1 MRLLLTIM
9 LVLVT
14 TLSFCQN
21 FKERELKTE
30 IKEVTVFLK
39 GAQIFETGSVTIP
52 QGNTVLR
59 VKGLSSFVD
68 EKSIQVKATGDFT
81 ILSVNHSL
89 NHLNKLKR
97 NEKADSLTKIMEAID
112 LSIAYENARLDV
124 LKEKQSILNENK
136 NLGGQNSGA
145 SIAELKQAVDFYEV
159 EVAKIKSEEI
169 RIRKNIEAKNT
180 DISSLQR
187 QLKELNNSLVLPS
200 GEIEVRVSAEVQT
213 NAKFTITYMVANAGW
228 YPKYDVRV
236 KDIKSPLQL
245 IYKAELFQNTGID
258 WKNVKLRFSNGS
270 PNQSGM
276 VPTLMPWN
284 LTYARYTYLQ
294 PKTYYGLD
302 AVRSVQGRVTS
313 AEDGSPLPGVSVIV
327 KGTTIGT
334 VTDGD
339 GNYALTLPNG
349 ATALTISYI
358 GYRTEDV
365 TINQSKID
373 VAMEADQAQLNEVV
387 VTSGGLSG
395 RANGITLRG
404 YSNRRS
410 LGYQASTVKAEDA
423 QPLATNVIENQTTV
437 EIEIA
442 TPYSVKSNGEKL
454 IIDLKKYEI
463 DALYEYYAIPKL
475 DKDAFLMARII
486 NWDQYSLLEGEANL
500 YFEDAFVGRS
510 ILDAK
515 SLQDTLSISLGRD
528 RSIVISREKNE
539 QFSKRKVLSGNIQES
554 KGFRIIA
561 RNKKSQP
568 IKLTLF
574 DQVPVSIIDDIT
586 VTLVELSKAK
596 LDKKT
601 GQLTWELEIEPQQQK
616 EINLQYEVKYPKFE
630 SVLLE

>member
-1 MRLLLTIM
+1 MRFLLTTT
-9 LVLVT
+9 LVLG
-14 TLSFCQN
+14 TLLSYAQN
-21 FKERELKTE
+21 FKEKELKTE

-39 GAQIFETGSVTIP
+39 GAQIFETGSVVIP
-52 QGNTVLR
+52 QGNTILK

-89 NHLNKLKR
+89 NHLEELQK
-97 NEKADSLTKIMEAID
+97 NEKADSLTKVTEAIY
-112 LSIAYENARLDV
+112 LAVSYENARLAV

-136 NLGGQNSGA
+136 KLRGQNSETP
-145 SIAELKQAVDFYEV
+145 IAQLKQTMDFYEA
-159 EVAKIKSEEI
+159 EVSKIKTEEI
-169 RIRKNIEAKNT
+169 KINKSIEAKNAE
-180 DISSLQR
+180 ISALQR
-187 QLKELNNSLVLPS
+187 QLQELYTLRVWPS
-200 GEIEVRVSAEVQT
+200 GEITIRVNADTQT
-213 NAKFTITYMVANAGW
+213 SGKFTITYMVDNAGW

-236 KDIKSPLQL
+236 KDINSPLQL

-284 LTYARYTYLQ
+284 LTYARYTNLQ

-313 AEDGSPLPGVSVIV
+313 ADDGSPLPGVSVLV
-327 KGTTIGT
+327 KGSTIGT
-334 VTDGD
+334 QTDGD

-349 ATALTISYI
+349 ATDLTFSFISLKSQ
-358 GYRTEDV
+358 TV
-365 TINQSKID
+365 KINRSEID
-373 VAMEADQAQLNEVV
+373 VAMESDAATLNEVV
-387 VTSGGLSG
+387 VVASGLTVQRRELGNQATTVRG
-395 RANGITLRG
+395 RAT
-404 YSNRRS
+404 
-410 LGYQASTVKAEDA
+410 
-423 QPLATNVIENQTTV
+423 QPLTTNVIENQTTV

-454 IIDLKKYEI
+454 MIDLKKYDI

-539 QFSKRKVLSGNIQES
+539 QFSKRKVLSGNIQET
-554 KGFRIIA
+554 KGFKLVV
-561 RNKKSQP
+561 RNKKSQS
-568 IKLTLF
+568 INLTVF

-596 LDKKT
+596 FDKKT
-601 GQLTWELEIEPQQQK
+601 GQVAWELNIDSQQQK
-616 EINLQYEVKYPKFE
+616 EINLQYEVKYPKNE

>member
-1 MRLLLTIM
+1 MRSLLTIM

-30 IKEVTVFLK
+30 IREVTVFLK

-89 NHLNKLKR
+89 NHLEELQK
-97 NEKADSLTKIMEAID
+97 NEKADSLTKVKEAIY
-112 LSIAYENARLDV
+112 LAVSYENARLAV

-136 NLGGQNSGA
+136 KLRGQNSETP
-145 SIAELKQAVDFYEV
+145 IAQLKQTMDFYET
-159 EVAKIKSEEI
+159 EVSKIKTEEI
-169 RIRKNIEAKNT
+169 KINKSIEAKNIE
-180 DISSLQR
+180 ISSLQR
-187 QLKELNNSLVLPS
+187 QLQELYALRVWPS
-200 GEIEVRVSAEVQT
+200 GEIAIRVSADAQT
-213 NAKFTITYMVANAGW
+213 SGKFTITYMVDNAGW

-313 AEDGSPLPGVSVIV
+313 AEDGSPLPGVSVVV

-334 VTDGD
+334 QTDGD

-349 ATALTISYI
+349 ATDLTFSFVSLKTQTV
-358 GYRTEDV
+358 R
-365 TINQSKID
+365 INRSEID
-373 VAMEADQAQLNEVV
+373 VAMESDAATLNEVV
-387 VTSGGLSG
+387 VVASGLTVQRRELGNQATTIRG
-395 RANGITLRG
+395 RAT
-404 YSNRRS
+404 
-410 LGYQASTVKAEDA
+410 
-423 QPLATNVIENQTTV
+423 QPLTTNVIENQTTV

-454 IIDLKKYEI
+454 MIDLKKYDI

-500 YFEDAFVGRS
+500 YFEDEFVGRS

>member
-1 MRLLLTIM
+1 MRLLLTIV

-52 QGNTVLR
+52 QGNTILR

-89 NHLNKLKR
+89 NHLEELQK
-97 NEKADSLTKIMEAID
+97 NEKADSLTKVKEAIY
-112 LSIAYENARLDV
+112 LAVSYENARLAV

-136 NLGGQNSGA
+136 KLRGQNSETP
-145 SIAELKQAVDFYEV
+145 IAQLKQTMDFYET
-159 EVAKIKSEEI
+159 EVSKIKTEEI
-169 RIRKNIEAKNT
+169 KINKSIEAKNIE
-180 DISSLQR
+180 ISALQR
-187 QLKELNNSLVLPS
+187 QLQELYALRVWPS
-200 GEIEVRVSAEVQT
+200 GEIAIRVSADAQT
-213 NAKFTITYMVANAGW
+213 SGKFTITYMVANAGW

-334 VTDGD
+334 VTDGG

-349 ATALTISYI
+349 ATDLTFSFVSLK
-358 GYRTEDV
+358 TQTV
-365 TINQSKID
+365 KINRSEID
-373 VAMEADQAQLNEVV
+373 VAMESDAASLNEVV
-387 VTSGGLSG
+387 VVASGLTVQRRELGNQ
-395 RANGITLRG
+395 ATTIRG
-404 YSNRRS
+404 
-410 LGYQASTVKAEDA
+410 QAT
-423 QPLATNVIENQTTV
+423 QPLTTNVIENQTTV
-437 EIEIA
+437 EIEIE

>member
-1 MRLLLTIM
+1 MRLLLTIV

-52 QGNTVLR
+52 QGNTILR

-89 NHLNKLKR
+89 NHLEELQK
-97 NEKADSLTKIMEAID
+97 NEKADSLTKVKEAIY
-112 LSIAYENARLDV
+112 LAVSYENARLAV

-136 NLGGQNSGA
+136 KLRGQNSETP
-145 SIAELKQAVDFYEV
+145 IAQLKQTMDFYET
-159 EVAKIKSEEI
+159 EVSKIKTEEI
-169 RIRKNIEAKNT
+169 KINKSIEAKNIE
-180 DISSLQR
+180 ISALQR
-187 QLKELNNSLVLPS
+187 QLQELYALRVWPS
-200 GEIEVRVSAEVQT
+200 GEIAIRVSADAQT
-213 NAKFTITYMVANAGW
+213 SGKFTITYMVDNAGW

-334 VTDGD
+334 VTDGG

-349 ATALTISYI
+349 ATDLTFSFVSLK
-358 GYRTEDV
+358 TQTV
-365 TINQSKID
+365 KINRSEID
-373 VAMEADQAQLNEVV
+373 VAMESDAASLNEVV
-387 VTSGGLSG
+387 VVASGLTVQRRELGNQ
-395 RANGITLRG
+395 ATTIRG
-404 YSNRRS
+404 
-410 LGYQASTVKAEDA
+410 QAT
-423 QPLATNVIENQTTV
+423 QPLTTNVIENQTTV
-437 EIEIA
+437 EIEIE

>member
-1 MRLLLTIM
+1 MRFLLTTT
-9 LVLVT
+9 LVLG
-14 TLSFCQN
+14 TLLSYAQN
-21 FKERELKTE
+21 FKEKELKTE

-39 GAQIFETGSVTIP
+39 GAQIFETGSVVIP
-52 QGNTVLR
+52 QGNTILK

-89 NHLNKLKR
+89 NHLEELQK
-97 NEKADSLTKIMEAID
+97 NEKADSLTKVTEAIY
-112 LSIAYENARLDV
+112 LAVSYENARLAV

-136 NLGGQNSGA
+136 KLRGQNSETP
-145 SIAELKQAVDFYEV
+145 IAQLKQTMDFYEA
-159 EVAKIKSEEI
+159 EVSKIKTEEI
-169 RIRKNIEAKNT
+169 KINKSIEAKNAE
-180 DISSLQR
+180 ISALQR
-187 QLKELNNSLVLPS
+187 QLQELYTLRVWPS
-200 GEIEVRVSAEVQT
+200 GEITIRVNADTQT
-213 NAKFTITYMVANAGW
+213 SGKFTITYMVDNAGW

-236 KDIKSPLQL
+236 KDINSPLQL

-284 LTYARYTYLQ
+284 LTYARYTNLQ

-313 AEDGSPLPGVSVIV
+313 ADDGSPLPGVSVLV
-327 KGTTIGT
+327 KGSTIGT
-334 VTDGD
+334 QTDGD

-349 ATALTISYI
+349 ATDLTFSFISLKSQ
-358 GYRTEDV
+358 TV
-365 TINQSKID
+365 KINRSEID
-373 VAMEADQAQLNEVV
+373 VAMESDAATLNEVV
-387 VTSGGLSG
+387 VVASGLTVQRRELGNQATTVRG
-395 RANGITLRG
+395 RAT
-404 YSNRRS
+404 
-410 LGYQASTVKAEDA
+410 
-423 QPLATNVIENQTTV
+423 QPLTTNVIENQTTV

-454 IIDLKKYEI
+454 MIDLKKYDI
-463 DALYEYYAIPKL
+463 DALYEYYAIPTL

-515 SLQDTLSISLGRD
+515 SLQDTLSVSLGRD

-539 QFSKRKVLSGNIQES
+539 QFSKRKVLSGSIQET
-554 KGFRIIA
+554 KGFKLVV
-561 RNKKSQP
+561 RNKKSQS
-568 IKLTLF
+568 INLTVF

-586 VTLVELSKAK
+586 VTLVELSKGK
-596 LDKKT
+596 FDKKT
-601 GQLTWELEIEPQQQK
+601 GQVAWELNIDPQQQK
-616 EINLQYEVKYPKFE
+616 ELNLQYEVKYPKHE

>member
-1 MRLLLTIM
+1 MRFLLTTT
-9 LVLVT
+9 LVLG
-14 TLSFCQN
+14 TLLSYAQN
-21 FKERELKTE
+21 FKEKELKTE
-30 IKEVTVFLK
+30 IREVTVFLK
-39 GAQIFETGSVTIP
+39 GAQIFETGSVVIP
-52 QGNTVLR
+52 QGNTILR

-89 NHLNKLKR
+89 NHLEELQK
-97 NEKADSLTKIMEAID
+97 NEKADSLTKVTEAIY
-112 LSIAYENARLDV
+112 LAVSYENARLAV

-136 NLGGQNSGA
+136 KLRGQNSETP
-145 SIAELKQAVDFYEV
+145 IAQLKQTMDFYEA
-159 EVAKIKSEEI
+159 EVSKIKTEEI
-169 RIRKNIEAKNT
+169 KINKSIEAKNAE
-180 DISSLQR
+180 ISALQR
-187 QLKELNNSLVLPS
+187 QLQELYTLRVWPS
-200 GEIEVRVSAEVQT
+200 GEITIRVNADTQT
-213 NAKFTITYMVANAGW
+213 SGKFTITYMVDNAGW

-236 KDIKSPLQL
+236 KDINSPLQL

-284 LTYARYTYLQ
+284 LTYARYTNLQ

-313 AEDGSPLPGVSVIV
+313 ADDGSPLPGVSVLV
-327 KGTTIGT
+327 KGSTIGT
-334 VTDGD
+334 QTDGD

-349 ATALTISYI
+349 ATDLTFSFISLKSQ
-358 GYRTEDV
+358 TV
-365 TINQSKID
+365 KINRSEID
-373 VAMEADQAQLNEVV
+373 VAMESDAATLNEVV
-387 VTSGGLSG
+387 VVASGLTVQRRELGNQATTVRG
-395 RANGITLRG
+395 RAT
-404 YSNRRS
+404 
-410 LGYQASTVKAEDA
+410 
-423 QPLATNVIENQTTV
+423 QPLTTNVIENQTTV

-454 IIDLKKYEI
+454 MIDLKKYDI

-539 QFSKRKVLSGNIQES
+539 QFSKRKVLSGSIQET
-554 KGFRIIA
+554 KGFKLVV
-561 RNKKSQP
+561 RNKKSQS
-568 IKLTLF
+568 INLTVF

-586 VTLVELSKAK
+586 VTLVELSKGK
-596 LDKKT
+596 FDKKT
-601 GQLTWELEIEPQQQK
+601 GQVAWELNIDPQQQK
-616 EINLQYEVKYPKFE
+616 ELNLQYEVKYPKHE